1 MCGIIGVV
9 REGAAEFRDR
19 LVVARDL
26 MWHRGPDDAGVWS
39 SDRACIGAR
48 RLSIIDRSAAG
59 HQPMVSA
66 DGTLV
71 LVFNGE
77 IYNHRDLR
85 KELEPGCVFTSG
97 TDFEVL
103 LHGYRR
109 WGGEGL
115 VRRLD
120 GMFAFAIWDASTRTL
135 FAARDRVGKK
145 PFFFHRD
152 GRTMHFASTL
162 NALTALLPGMPA
174 VDPVA
179 IDAFLVY
186 QSVPAPLSIF
196 RGVRQLLPAHFLEFH
211 ADRDD
216 CRIERY
222 WSVSYAQKTAESEE
236 EVVEHT
242 DALVRTAVRRRLEA
256 DVPVGIFLS
265 GGVDS
270 SLVAALAAQ
279 ESSRPLEAVT
289 LGFDDP
295 AFDERRYARAVTD
308 SLGMRLH
315 EETLRPALVA
325 DLPSIVWHYGQP
337 LADVS
342 IVPNH
347 YLAQTARRWMTVA
360 LNGDGGDE
368 LFGGYTRPLLAR
380 ATVPYRATMPAAWRR
395 GFAAAIGTPP
405 SGPLRRLG
413 LFASAGAG
421 SASDAF
427 VYDRAFRD
435 FRSEAYQSSF
445 LATLDGAQPDDMY
458 RAVWDSTNG
467 VDDVDRAL
475 EGDFRTYLPDQLL
488 AKADRASMAH
498 SLEARSPLLDHA
510 LIEYA
515 ATIPSAIRL
524 RGYQTKHVLKAVAE
538 RYVPGFVLHRRKR
551 GFVMPA
557 SQWLRGELAQYVRAA
572 LDNRTFYDRGW
583 VRPEFVRRVLAEHST
598 GVRDWGEQIWTMLVL
613 EVWAR
618 LVLDRSLDRD
628 ARMDTFLQRPER
640 ARPALLPPLPPLR
653 TLQLGMEWFP
663 ERAGGLNRVYYEL
676 TRHLP
681 DVNVEVHGLVAGTDR
696 VARESQG
703 LIKAFAPHAT
713 LLGPRLLAARRLG
726 KLLLRADPHMVV
738 VSHFALYTAPLLTFL
753 ENHPLVVHFHG
764 PWGLEGKIERQS
776 DLVVRTK
783 HTIERKI
790 YARADAFIVLSPPFA
805 DILVQQF
812 GIPREKIHV
821 IPGGVDVPR
830 YAITDSRASCR
841 QRLGWPTDRPIVL
854 SVRRL
859 TRRMGLDKLIT
870 ATLAIRAQIPD
881 VLVLIAGRGPLDAEL
896 QHQIV
901 SLGLQDQVRLVGF
914 VPDDDLPAA
923 YRAASLT
930 VVPTQ
935 ELEGFGLIVA
945 ESLAAGTPCLVTPV
959 GGLKAAVEKLS
970 STLILQGTDPASI
983 ADGVVGALTGALPL
997 PDAAACLD
1005 FARRNYDWPVI
1016 VSQIRTVYETTQ
1028 R

>member
-1 MCGIIGVV
+1 MCGIIGVI
-9 REGAAEFRDR
+9 REGAAEARDR

-26 MWHRGPDDAGVWS
+26 MWHRGPDDAGLWCS
-39 SDRACIGAR
+39 NHACIGAR
-48 RLSIIDRSAAG
+48 RLSIIDLSAAG
-59 HQPMVSA
+59 HQPMVST

-77 IYNHRDLR
+77 IYNHRELR
-85 KELEPGCVFTSG
+85 RELEPGCVFTSS
-97 TDFEVL
+97 TDFELL

-120 GMFAFAIWDASTRTL
+120 GMFAFAIWDETTRTL
-135 FAARDRVGKK
+135 FAARDRAGKK
-145 PFFFHRD
+145 PFFFRRD
-152 GRTMHFASTL
+152 GRTMQFASTL
-162 NALTALLPGMPA
+162 NALSALLPGTPD
-174 VDPVA
+174 VDPAA

-186 QSVPAPLSIF
+186 QSVPAPLSVF
-196 RGVRQLLPAHFLEFH
+196 RGVQQLEPAHFLEFQ
-211 ADRDD
+211 ADRGD
-216 CRIERY
+216 CRIARY
-222 WSVSYAQKTAESEE
+222 WSVSYAHKTTASED
-236 EVVEHT
+236 EVVAQT
-242 DALVRTAVRRRLEA
+242 DALVRTAVRRRLES

-270 SLVAALAAQ
+270 SLIAALAAQ
-279 ESSRPLEAVT
+279 ESSRDLEAVT
-289 LGFDDP
+289 LGFDEP
-295 AFDERRYARAVTD
+295 EFDERRYARAVTD
-308 SLGMRLH
+308 GLGMRLH

-347 YLAQTARRWMTVA
+347 YLAQAARRWMTVA

-368 LFGGYTRPLLAR
+368 LFGGYARPMLAR
-380 ATVPYRATMPAAWRR
+380 ATAPYRATMPESWRR
-395 GFAAAIGTPP
+395 GLAAAVGMPE
-405 SGPLRRLG
+405 SGPFRRVG
-413 LFASAGAG
+413 MFTNAGAG
-421 SASDAF
+421 SASESF
-427 VYDRAFRD
+427 VYSRAFRD
-435 FRSEAYQSSF
+435 FRLQAYPPEF
-445 LATLDGAQPDDMY
+445 LATLDGAQPDDLY
-458 RAVWDSTNG
+458 RAVWDAADG

-498 SLEARSPLLDHA
+498 SLEARSPLLDRA

-515 ATIPSAIRL
+515 ATIPTSIRL

-538 RYVPGFVLHRRKR
+538 RYVPSFVLHRPKR

-557 SQWLRGELAQYVRAA
+557 SRWLRGELAPYVRAA

-583 VRPEFVRRVLAEHST
+583 VRPEFVRRVLAEHFT

-628 ARMDTFLQRPER
+628 ARMDAFLQRPGR
-640 ARPALLPPLPPLR
+640 ALPAPVR
-653 TLQLGMEWFP
+653 TLQIGMEWFP
-663 ERAGGLNRVYYEL
+663 EKPGGLNRVYYEL
-676 TRHLP
+676 MRHLP

-696 VARESQG
+696 VARDSNGNVE
-703 LIKAFAPHAT
+703 AFASYSGSLA
-713 LLGPRLLAARRLG
+713 PRLLAARRLG
-726 KLLLRADPHMVV
+726 QPLLRANPDLVV
-738 VSHFALYTAPLLTFL
+738 VSHFALYTAPLLDSIGG
-753 ENHPLVVHFHG
+753 HPLVVHFQG
-764 PWGLEGKIERQS
+764 PWGLEGKVERQS
-776 DLVVRTK
+776 EVVVRTK
-783 HTIERKI
+783 STIEQKV
-790 YARADAFIVLSPPFA
+790 YARADSFIVLSPPFA

-812 GIPREKIHV
+812 GVSREKIHV

-830 YAITDSRASCR
+830 YDIAESREACR
-841 QRLGWPTDRPIVL
+841 ERLGWPADRPIVL
-854 SVRRL
+854 TVRRL
-859 TRRMGLDKLIT
+859 MRRMGLDNLIA

-881 VLVLIAGRGPLDAEL
+881 ILVLVAGGGPIQDEL
-896 QHQIV
+896 HRQIV
-901 SLGLQDQVRLVGF
+901 SLGLEANVRLLGF
-914 VPDDDLPAA
+914 LPDNDLPAA

-935 ELEGFGLIVA
+935 ALEGFGLIVA

-959 GGLKAAVEKLS
+959 GGLTAAVEKLS
-970 STLILQGTDPASI
+970 EQLILKGTDSASI
-983 ADGVVGALTGALPL
+983 ADGVIGALTGTLPL

-1016 VSQIRTVYETTQ
+1016 ASQVRTVYEAAQ